1 MTKKT
6 YIKIFVYT
14 TLAIISFIVV
24 KYSKKYFE
32 ENYQQH
38 QTIESNLNIY
48 KVNVNEEIKEQ
59 PSEPKVV
66 EQNPVEVH
74 TEPTAVVMEEDLLQ
88 NISTEEDTN
97 NSKEKD
103 TNISTEEPKMTDNE
117 ELKENIEIKNQPSE
131 KKPEVKKPEVKK
143 VEKAQPKAI
152 KKPKTLEK
160 PSSVSKSVL
169 KNPLFQSYVIQVGA
183 FTNKK
188 EADIHRIRIS
198 KNKIVSQYRTEVNKT
213 KNKELYKVIIGYFES
228 SDAAKNVCSQLK
240 QQNVQCFATK
250 I

>member
-6 YIKIFVYT
+6 YIKILLYT
-14 TLAIISFIVV
+14 TLTITAFIVV
-24 KYSKKYFE
+24 RYSKKYFE

-38 QTIESNLNIY
+38 QTIESNLNLY
-48 KVNVNEEIKEQ
+48 KVNVNEETKEQ
-59 PSEPKVV
+59 PSQPKVI

-74 TEPTAVVMEEDLLQ
+74 TEPTRVVMEEDLLQ
-88 NISTEEDTN
+88 NISTEEEINTSN
-97 NSKEKD
+97 NEKED
-103 TNISTEEPKMTDNE
+103 NQTTEEPKTADNE
-117 ELKENIEIKNQPSE
+117 ESNKNTEIKNQQSE
-131 KKPEVKKPEVKK
+131 KKPEIPKE
-143 VEKAQPKAI
+143 EQPKPTKEI
-152 KKPKTLEK
+152 IKPKTLEK
-160 PSSVSKSVL
+160 TTSVSKSVL

-188 EADIHRIRIS
+188 EADVHRIKIS
-198 KNKIVSQYRTEVNKT
+198 QNKIASQYKTEVNKT

>member
-6 YIKIFVYT
+6 YIKIFVYI
-14 TLAIISFIVV
+14 TLAIIAFIVV

-59 PSEPKVV
+59 PSQPKVV

-74 TEPTAVVMEEDLLQ
+74 TEPTAVIMEEDLLQ

-97 NSKEKD
+97 NSKED
-103 TNISTEEPKMTDNE
+103 NQTTENPEITDNDE
-117 ELKENIEIKNQPSE
+117 SKESTKIKNQQSE
-131 KKPEVKKPEVKK
+131 KKPEIKK
-143 VEKAQPKAI
+143 VEKAQPKEI

-198 KNKIVSQYRTEVNKT
+198 KNKIASQYRTEVNKT